1 MSNPLLSLVR
11 VPDLR
16 KKLLITIGLLAIY
29 RIGFHLPLPG
39 VDLEELQRIQT
50 DLLSGSPLGAMFGM
64 MNMLTGAGIGQAVV
78 FSLGVM
84 PYISASIIF
93 SLLVKVV
100 PSLEALQKEGP
111 AGTRKISQYTR
122 LLTVPICIL
131 QAFFVC
137 EGVLNNPQ
145 FGLFNDA
152 ENPYTFGFYL
162 LHILVLT
169 AGTIFVMW
177 LGEQLTEHGI
187 GNGISLIIMAGIIAD
202 MPAAIAAHLANS
214 YGDDR
219 ITNLLYL
226 AAVWVVIVIVIVYI
240 TRGQRR
246 IPIQQAKLTKGRSM
260 VGGQKHYLPLRIN
273 QAGVMPI
280 IFASA
285 LFLVPQMLGQIPGFG
300 FLRDTFGSTAG
311 FWYITTFSALIFF
324 FSFFW
329 NSLMFQ
335 PTEIAN
341 NLKEH
346 GSFVPGIRPGKKTAE
361 YLERVMT
368 RITVAG
374 AAFLAAIAILP
385 NIVTDSMNV
394 SFQVAAFLGGTSVLI
409 VVGVALDLVDKV
421 NAYLVM
427 RSYEGIMT
435 KGKAQPKGGKP
446 RPEGGGGPGWAGRR
460 RES

>member
-39 VDLEELQRIQT
+39 VNLEELQRIQT
-50 DLLSGSPLGAMFGM
+50 DLFSGSPLGALFGM

-111 AGTRKISQYTR
+111 AGTRKINQYTR
-122 LLTVPICIL
+122 LLTVPICVL

-137 EGVLNNPQ
+137 QGVLRNPQ
-145 FGLFNDA
+145 FGLFDDA
-152 ENPYTFGFYL
+152 SNPYTLGFYV

-187 GNGISLIIMAGIIAD
+187 GNGISLIIMSGIIAD
-202 MPAAIAAHLANS
+202 MPSAIASHLANS

-226 AAVWVVIVIVIVYI
+226 GAVWVVIVIVIVYI

-246 IPIQQAKLTKGRSM
+246 IPIQQAKLTKGRSTM
-260 VGGQKHYLPLRIN
+260 GGQKHYLPLRIN

-285 LFLVPQMLGQIPGFG
+285 LFLVPQMLGQIPGLS

-427 RSYEGIMT
+427 RSYEGIVG
-435 KGKAQPKGGKP
+435 KGNKRGPE
-446 RPEGGGGPGWAGRR
+446 EGGAGWAGRR
-460 RES
+460 RKA

>member
-1 MSNPLLSLVR
+1 MSHPLLSLVR

-39 VDLEELQRIQT
+39 VNLEELQRIQT
-50 DLLSGSPLGAMFGM
+50 DLFSGSPLGALFGM

-111 AGTRKISQYTR
+111 AGTRKINQYTR

-137 EGVLNNPQ
+137 QGVLRNPQ
-145 FGLFNDA
+145 FGLFDDA
-152 ENPYTFGFYL
+152 TNPYTLGFYL

-187 GNGISLIIMAGIIAD
+187 GNGISLIIMSGIIAD
-202 MPAAIAAHLANS
+202 MPAAIASHLANS

-226 AAVWVVIVIVIVYI
+226 GAVWVVIVIVIVYI

-246 IPIQQAKLTKGRSM
+246 IPIQQAKLTRGQRTM
-260 VGGQKHYLPLRIN
+260 GGQKHYLPLRIN

-285 LFLVPQMLGQIPGFG
+285 LFLVPQMLGQVPGLG

-427 RSYEGIMT
+427 RSYEGIMS
-435 KGKAQPKGGKP
+435 KGKAQPKGAKP
-446 RPEGGGGPGWAGRR
+446 RPEGGGTGWAGRR